1 MKSSRV
7 CWRPGPSGF
16 SRNKDTNTPKGGP
29 TTQSGQPFPSSAPVD
44 AVLTTA
50 YGDDAGLH
58 GLSTAGHNAALTP
71 AEVLLEEAE
80 RHDFQYGEVLPAG
93 VRKALGEAHLDAQ
106 SGRSLVELGAG
117 TGKVALQAFLECPS
131 LLRVTAV
138 ELAAARYRVGEA
150 ALLRLCERIPER
162 FSLLAHAPGAC
173 VRISERPPAAD
184 TSAHQREGSSRE
196 LELSVGDVFELGAA
210 ARAALA
216 EADVVFFE
224 VCLPRT
230 AEAAAR
236 GLALLRSTKA
246 GSRVLSYEA
255 LEALEEEAAGG
266 STARAPC
273 RLRGPEQASQRGV
286 TLRPRA
292 AVGVQPKGAPA
303 GLRRGRRRRG
313 ARCAQAERAKPVCAQ
328 ARQRLARRHVRR
340 VVGAGGGLP
349 LSLLHTRGRA
359 SNQ

>member
-1 MKSSRV
+1 M
-7 CWRPGPSGF
+7 
-16 SRNKDTNTPKGGP
+16 
-29 TTQSGQPFPSSAPVD
+29 PFPSSAPVD

-266 STARAPC
+266 STVC
-273 RLRGPEQASQRGV
+273 S
-286 TLRPRA
+286 PRA
-292 AVGVQPKGAPA
+292 HPRVCVG
-303 GLRRGRRRRG
+303 
-313 ARCAQAERAKPVCAQ
+313 
-328 ARQRLARRHVRR
+328 
-340 VVGAGGGLP
+340 
-349 LSLLHTRGRA
+349 
-359 SNQ
+359 

>member
-1 MKSSRV
+1 MMGRCSCNREKM
-7 CWRPGPSGF
+7 
-16 SRNKDTNTPKGGP
+16 
-29 TTQSGQPFPSSAPVD
+29 PFPSSAPVDAPVD

-71 AEVLLEEAE
+71 AEILLEEAE

-273 RLRGPEQASQRGV
+273 RLRTCGPAANSRRTPITGV
-286 TLRPRA
+286 Y
-292 AVGVQPKGAPA
+292 QPESEE
-303 GLRRGRRRRG
+303 
-313 ARCAQAERAKPVCAQ
+313 ER
-328 ARQRLARRHVRR
+328 RLAVASGGQRHIWPPTV
-340 VVGAGGGLP
+340 
-349 LSLLHTRGRA
+349 HTTG
-359 SNQ
+359 